1 MPLILDKITEPGQL
15 KGLSLRDL
23 DVLASELRTRIIET
37 CAANG
42 GHLAPSLGVVELTIA
57 LHRVFDSPYDK
68 IVWDVGHQAYAHKLL
83 TGRNAAFGTLRKMG
97 GLSGFPK
104 RAESPHDCFDV
115 GHSSTSISAALGLAV
130 ARDLKGAR
138 NKVLAVIG
146 DGSMTGGIAFEG
158 LNHAG
163 ELNKDLVV
171 ILNDN
176 EMSIS
181 ENVGALSNLLS
192 RTITSEFVHKA
203 KKDLEAFLESMPRF
217 GQSALKIAKRAEESL
232 KGLFTPGMLFEA
244 FGFEYIGPIDGH
256 NIPLLLETLENVKR
270 FDDAVLIH
278 VLTKK
283 GKGYPPAEANP
294 SLFHGVGPF
303 DVETG
308 KVLKGKGGA
317 ASYTAIFGQT
327 IKRLALEN
335 EKIVAVTAAMPDGTG
350 LSPFAREFPER
361 FFDVGIAEQHAVT
374 FAAGLAAEGFRPVVA
389 LYSSFLQRGFDQVCH
404 DVCLQDLPVLF
415 AIDRAGVVGSDGP
428 THHGVFDLSYLRQ
441 LPGLTVMAPKDE
453 NELQHMLV
461 TALSLDGPSAVRY
474 PRGNGLGVPID
485 QILAPLPVGK
495 GELLRKGKDG
505 ALIAIGTMVQP
516 ALEAAAVLASE
527 GVELSVMNAR
537 FVKPL
542 DVELILALAGTGML
556 VTLEENALQG
566 GFGTA
571 VLELLEE
578 NDVTSVSVTRIGFP
592 DSFVEQGEQAE
603 LKAAYGLD
611 VDGIVRSI
619 RRARGTVRGDGD
631 DFQAIAAGDADGK
644 EADARD
650 ADGGDAAEMPAFPPS
665 P

>member
-1 MPLILDKITEPGQL
+1 MPSILDGIIEPRQL
-15 KGLSLRDL
+15 KALSLREL
-23 DVLASELRTRIIET
+23 ETLASELRARIIET

-57 LHRVFDSPYDK
+57 LHRVFDSPLDK

-83 TGRNAAFGTLRKMG
+83 TGRNESFGTLRTMG
-97 GLSGFPK
+97 GISGFPK

-130 ARDLKGAR
+130 ARDLKER
-138 NKVLAVIG
+138 HNKVIAVIG

-192 RTITSEFVHKA
+192 RTITSESVHRF
-203 KKDLEAFLESMPRF
+203 KKDLEAFLESLPRF
-217 GQSALKIAKRAEESL
+217 GKSVLQIAKRAEESF
-232 KGLFTPGMLFEA
+232 KVFFTPGMLFEA

-256 NIPLLLETLENVKR
+256 DIPKLLETLENVKR

-283 GKGYPPAEANP
+283 GKGYPAAEANP

-303 DVETG
+303 DAATG
-308 KVLKGKGGA
+308 KVHKGKGGA
-317 ASYTAIFGQT
+317 ASYTGVFGET

-350 LSPFAREFPER
+350 LTPFAKEFPER

-461 TALSLDGPSAVRY
+461 TALALDGPSAVRY
-474 PRGNGLGVPID
+474 PRGSGLGVPMD
-485 QILAPLPVGK
+485 QLLAPLAAGK
-495 GELLRKGKDG
+495 GELLREGKDG
-505 ALIAIGTMVQP
+505 AIVAVGTMVQP
-516 ALEAAAVLASE
+516 ALQAAAALALE
-527 GVELSVMNAR
+527 GIELSVMNAR

-542 DVELILALAGTGML
+542 DRELILALAGTKFL
-556 VTLEENALQG
+556 VTLEENVLQG

-578 NDVTSVSVTRIGFP
+578 SEVTGVQVLRLGFP
-592 DSFVEQGEQAE
+592 DSFIEQGEQAE

-611 VDGIVRSI
+611 PAGIARSI
-619 RRARGTVRGDGD
+619 RQARGQSGTVAPLALIDPTD
-631 DFQAIAAGDADGK
+631 STDPTDLSDQ
-644 EADARD
+644 
-650 ADGGDAAEMPAFPPS
+650 P
-665 P
+665 